1 MPLNNAQTQRHRAAA
16 ICRKDK
22 IPAATTARR
31 EVKGHLIARHERAG
45 MPPGAPS
52 TPAGRIAQP
61 GPAGTGTGTASAAGQ
76 TGRKWPLRAAVA
88 MRHHW
93 LVSVLLAAGLVLRV
107 LAVAAYHPALI
118 YVDTLK
124 YLYGASPGSEP
135 LGYTV
140 LLRLTLLAG
149 DLGTVA
155 VIQHLLGLAMAVTLY
170 TVLLRRGAGR
180 WLAVAAVAPVL
191 LDAYQIQMEQTI
203 MPDVWFEAMIV
214 AALAVLLWRPTVGVP
229 FAAAAGL
236 ILGSS
241 AAIKQ
246 LGELLVLPA
255 VVYLLVAGGRRG
267 VRPAAAL
274 AVAFVLPVLCSC
286 GISYA
291 RTGHFWLAHRQ
302 PSIGRLAAAADC
314 ATLKLPAAARPLCP
328 RPAEQAL
335 GPDWLEHSGQSPL
348 YRAAVPPGT
357 RGRLIAALGSA
368 VRHQQP
374 VRVAA
379 AIARDSVRLFAP
391 ARAAIPGVTPLS
403 RWQFQAGYPT
413 YPPWTSICPAGQLSA
428 QECLAGQRSI
438 QQRVA
443 PVSDLLIRPGGT
455 IVVGV
460 QRQVFGPFRA
470 RALNPSYGG
479 QVQVNRPVAAFL
491 RAYQLGGGYTPGPLL
506 ALCALAGLAGS
517 LLALIGRAVP
527 GGYDRGRQ
535 LALACLLLT
544 GTAAVVLLA
553 PDVYEF
559 SWRYQLPAVIT
570 LAPAGA
576 AGIAALWQGRPGI
589 RQHLRGRPW
598 AGPHPGGD
606 ARQQ

>member
-1 MPLNNAQTQRHRAAA
+1 
-16 ICRKDK
+16 
-22 IPAATTARR
+22 
-31 EVKGHLIARHERAG
+31 LIARHEGAG
-45 MPPGAPS
+45 IPPGAPNA
-52 TPAGRIAQP
+52 PAGRPVQP
-61 GPAGTGTGTASAAGQ
+61 GTPQPGTPQPGSAGAAGR
-76 TGRKWPLRAAVA
+76 TGRPWLLRAAVA
-88 MRHHW
+88 VRRHW
-93 LVSVLLAAGLVLRV
+93 LVSALLAAGLVLRV
-107 LAVAAYHPALI
+107 LAIVAYHPALI

-140 LLRLTLLAG
+140 LLRLMLLAG

-170 TVLLRRGAGR
+170 AVLLRRGAAR
-180 WLAVAAVAPVL
+180 WPAALAAAPVL

-214 AALAVLLWRPTVGVP
+214 AALAVLLWRRAVSVP
-229 FAAAAGL
+229 FAVAAGL

-241 AAIKQ
+241 ATIKQ

-255 VVYLLVAGGRRG
+255 VVYLLAAGGRR
-267 VRPAAAL
+267 AITSSAAL
-274 AVAFVLPVLCSC
+274 VVAFVLPILCYSS
-286 GISYA
+286 ISYA

-328 RPAEQAL
+328 TPAEQAL

-348 YRAAVPPGT
+348 FRVAVPPGT
-357 RGRLIAALGSA
+357 RGRLIAALGAA

-374 VRVAA
+374 VRVVAS
-379 AIARDSVRLFAP
+379 IARDSLRLFALT
-391 ARAAIPGVTPLS
+391 RAPSPGVTPIS
-403 RWQFQAGYPT
+403 RWQFQTGYPA
-413 YPPWTSICPAGQLSA
+413 YPPWISICPAGRLSA
-428 QECLAGQRSI
+428 QDCLARQHTI

-460 QRQVFGPFRA
+460 QRQAFGPFHA
-470 RALNPSYGG
+470 RVLNPAYGG
-479 QVQVNRPVAAFL
+479 KAQVNRPVAAFL
-491 RAYQLGGGYTPGPLL
+491 HAYQLGGGYTPGPLL

-517 LLALIGRAVP
+517 LLALIRRVVG
-527 GGYDRGRQ
+527 DRSHQ

-570 LAPAGA
+570 LVPAGA
-576 AGIAALWQGRPGI
+576 AGIAALWYGRAGL
-589 RQHLRGRPW
+589 REHLFVWPRPR
-598 AGPHPGGD
+598 PRPGGD
-606 ARQQ
+606 APGK

>member
-1 MPLNNAQTQRHRAAA
+1 
-16 ICRKDK
+16 
-22 IPAATTARR
+22 
-31 EVKGHLIARHERAG
+31 
-45 MPPGAPS
+45 MPPGATQPGTS
-52 TPAGRIAQP
+52 EPGTTEPGTTGAADTTGAAGTADAAGR
-61 GPAGTGTGTASAAGQ
+61 
-76 TGRKWPLRAAVA
+76 TGRPWLRRVA
-88 MRHHW
+88 MAVRRHW
-93 LVSVLLAAGLVLRV
+93 LVAALLAAGLVLRV
-107 LAVAAYHPALI
+107 LALAAYHPALI

-140 LLRLTLLAG
+140 LLRLMLLPG

-155 VIQHLLGLAMAVTLY
+155 VVQHLLGPAMAVTLY
-170 TVLLRRGAGR
+170 AVLLRRGAGR
-180 WLAVAAVAPVL
+180 WLAALAVAPVL

-214 AALAVLLWRPTVGVP
+214 AALAVLLWRPAVSVP
-229 FAAAAGL
+229 FALAAGL
-236 ILGSS
+236 IIGSS
-241 AAIKQ
+241 ATIKQ
-246 LGELLVLPA
+246 LGEVLVLSA
-255 VVYLLVAGGRRG
+255 VVYLLVAGGRR
-267 VRPAAAL
+267 AITATAAL
-274 AVAFVLPVLCSC
+274 VVAFVLPILAYCS
-286 GISYA
+286 ISYA

-328 RPAEQAL
+328 TPAEQAL

-374 VRVAA
+374 ERVAA
-379 AIARDSVRLFAP
+379 AIARDSLRLFAP
-391 ARAAIPGVTPLS
+391 TRAPTPGVTPLS
-403 RWQFQAGYPT
+403 RWQFQTGYPT
-413 YPPWTSICPAGQLSA
+413 YPPWINICPAGRLSA
-428 QECLAGQRSI
+428 QDCLAEQHAIQR
-438 QQRVA
+438 RVA
-443 PVSDLLIRPGGT
+443 PVSGVLIRPGGT

-460 QRQVFGPFRA
+460 QRQVFAAFHA
-470 RALNPSYGG
+470 RVLNPSYGG
-479 QVQVNRPVAAFL
+479 PAQVSRPVAAFL
-491 RAYQLGGGYTPGPLL
+491 RAYQLDGGYTPGPLL

-517 LLALIGRAVP
+517 LLALIRRPGPGRD
-527 GGYDRGRQ
+527 DRGRQ

-570 LAPAGA
+570 LVPAGA
-576 AGIAALWQGRPGI
+576 AGIAALWQGRAGI
-589 RQHLRGRPW
+589 RQHLLVRPG
-598 AGPHPGGD
+598 ARPRPGGD
-606 ARQQ
+606 APEK

>member
-1 MPLNNAQTQRHRAAA
+1 MP
-16 ICRKDK
+16 
-22 IPAATTARR
+22 
-31 EVKGHLIARHERAG
+31 
-45 MPPGAPS
+45 
-52 TPAGRIAQP
+52 QP
-61 GPAGTGTGTASAAGQ
+61 GTAEPGTTGAADTTGATGTADAAGR
-76 TGRKWPLRAAVA
+76 TGGPWLRRAAVA
-88 MRHHW
+88 VRRHW
-93 LVSVLLAAGLVLRV
+93 LVAALLAAGLVLRV
-107 LAVAAYHPALI
+107 LALAAYHPALI

-140 LLRLTLLAG
+140 LLRLMLLPG

-155 VIQHLLGLAMAVTLY
+155 AIQHLLGLAMAVTLY
-170 TVLLRRGAGR
+170 AVLLRRGAGR
-180 WLAVAAVAPVL
+180 WLAALAVAPVL

-214 AALAVLLWRPTVGVP
+214 AALAVLLWRPAVSVP
-229 FAAAAGL
+229 VAVAAGL

-241 AAIKQ
+241 ATIKQ
-246 LGELLVLPA
+246 LGEVLVLPA
-255 VVYLLVAGGRRG
+255 VVYLLVAGGRR
-267 VRPAAAL
+267 AITATAAL
-274 AVAFVLPVLCSC
+274 VAAFVLPILAYS

-291 RTGHFWLAHRQ
+291 RTGHFWLVHGQ

-328 RPAEQAL
+328 TPAEQAL

-368 VRHQQP
+368 VKHQQP

-379 AIARDSVRLFAP
+379 SIARDALRLFAP
-391 ARAAIPGVTPLS
+391 TRAPSPGVTPLS
-403 RWQFQAGYPT
+403 RWQFQTGYPT
-413 YPPWTSICPAGQLSA
+413 YPPWTSICPAGRLSA
-428 QECLAGQRSI
+428 QDCLTEQRTI
-438 QQRVA
+438 QRRIA
-443 PVSDLLIRPGGT
+443 PVTDLLIRPGGT

-460 QRQVFGPFRA
+460 QRRAFGPFHA
-470 RALNPSYGG
+470 RALNPAHGG
-479 QVQVNRPVAAFL
+479 QAQVNRPVAAFL

-517 LLALIGRAVP
+517 LLALARRVVS
-527 GGYDRGRQ
+527 DRSGQ

-570 LAPAGA
+570 LVPAGV
-576 AGIAALWQGRPGI
+576 AGVAALWHGRAGLREHLFGRP
-589 RQHLRGRPW
+589 RSR
-598 AGPHPGGD
+598 PHPGGD
-606 ARQQ
+606 APGK

>member
-1 MPLNNAQTQRHRAAA
+1 
-16 ICRKDK
+16 
-22 IPAATTARR
+22 
-31 EVKGHLIARHERAG
+31 
-45 MPPGAPS
+45 MPPGAPGA
-52 TPAGRIAQP
+52 PAGRIVQP
-61 GPAGTGTGTASAAGQ
+61 GTAGTGTAGTGAAGAAGRA
-76 TGRKWPLRAAVA
+76 GRKWPLRAAVA
-88 MRHHW
+88 VRRHW
-93 LVSVLLAAGLVLRV
+93 LVSALLAAGLVLRV

-140 LLRLTLLAG
+140 LLRLMLLAG
-149 DLGTVA
+149 DLGSVA
-155 VIQHLLGLAMAVTLY
+155 VVQHLLGLAMAVILY
-170 TVLLRRGAGR
+170 AVLLRRGAGR
-180 WLAVAAVAPVL
+180 WLAALAVAPVL

-214 AALAVLLWRPTVGVP
+214 AALAVLLWRPAVSVP
-229 FAAAAGL
+229 FAVAAGL
-236 ILGSS
+236 ISGSS
-241 AAIKQ
+241 ATVKQ

-255 VVYLLVAGGRRG
+255 VVYLLVAGGRRAI
-267 VRPAAAL
+267 RPTAAL
-274 AVAFVLPVLCSC
+274 VVAFVLPILCYC

-328 RPAEQAL
+328 APAEQAL

-348 YRAAVPPGT
+348 SRAAVPPGT

-379 AIARDSVRLFAP
+379 AIARDSLRLFAP
-391 ARAAIPGVTPLS
+391 ARAPIPGVTPLA
-403 RWQFQAGYPT
+403 RWQFQSGYPT
-413 YPPWTSICPAGQLSA
+413 YPPWISICPAGRLSA
-428 QECLAGQRSI
+428 QDCLAQQRAI
-438 QQRVA
+438 QRRVA
-443 PVSDLLIRPGGT
+443 PVTDLLIRPGGT
-455 IVVGV
+455 IVAGV

-479 QVQVNRPVAAFL
+479 QARVDRPVAAFL

-517 LLALIGRAVP
+517 LLALIRRAVP
-527 GGYDRGRQ
+527 GGDDRGRQ
-535 LALACLLLT
+535 PALACLLLT

-570 LAPAGA
+570 LVPAGA
-576 AGIAALWQGRPGI
+576 AGIAALWPGRAGI
-589 RQHLRGRPW
+589 REHLRGRPR
-598 AGPHPGGD
+598 AGPDPGGD
-606 ARQQ
+606 ARQE

>member
-1 MPLNNAQTQRHRAAA
+1 
-16 ICRKDK
+16 
-22 IPAATTARR
+22 
-31 EVKGHLIARHERAG
+31 LIARHEGAG
-45 MPPGAPS
+45 IPPGA
-52 TPAGRIAQP
+52 PAGRIAQP
-61 GPAGTGTGTASAAGQ
+61 GTAGTGPAGAGPAATAGRA
-76 TGRKWPLRAAVA
+76 GRKWPLRAAVA
-88 MRHHW
+88 VRRHW
-93 LVSVLLAAGLVLRV
+93 LVAALLAAGLVLRV

-140 LLRLTLLAG
+140 LLRLMLLAG

-170 TVLLRRGAGR
+170 AVLLRRGAGR
-180 WLAVAAVAPVL
+180 WLAAVAVAPVL

-214 AALAVLLWRPTVGVP
+214 AALAVLLWRPAVSVP
-229 FAAAAGL
+229 LAAAAGL

-241 AAIKQ
+241 ATIKQ

-255 VVYLLVAGGRRG
+255 VVYLLVADGRRAI
-267 VRPAAAL
+267 RPVAAL
-274 AVAFVLPVLCSC
+274 VVAFVLPILCYSS
-286 GISYA
+286 ISYA

-328 RPAEQAL
+328 TPAEQAL

-348 YRAAVPPGT
+348 YRAAVPPGM

-379 AIARDSVRLFAP
+379 AIARDSLRLFAP
-391 ARAAIPGVTPLS
+391 ARAPSPGVTPLA

-413 YPPWTSICPAGQLSA
+413 YPPWISVCPAGRLSA
-428 QECLAGQRSI
+428 QDCLAQQHAIQR
-438 QQRVA
+438 RVA
-443 PVSDLLIRPGGT
+443 PVSGLLIRPGGT
-455 IVVGV
+455 IVAGV
-460 QRQVFGPFRA
+460 QRQVFAPFRA
-470 RALNPSYGG
+470 RPLNPSYGG
-479 QVQVNRPVAAFL
+479 QARVDRPVAAFL

-517 LLALIGRAVP
+517 LLALVRRAGP
-527 GGYDRGRQ
+527 GGDDRGRQ
-535 LALACLLLT
+535 TALACLLLT

-570 LAPAGA
+570 LVPAGA
-576 AGIAALWQGRPGI
+576 AGIAALWQARAGLREHLPVRP
-589 RQHLRGRPW
+589 RSRPD
-598 AGPHPGGD
+598 PRGD
-606 ARQQ
+606 AAGQ

>member
-1 MPLNNAQTQRHRAAA
+1 
-16 ICRKDK
+16 
-22 IPAATTARR
+22 
-31 EVKGHLIARHERAG
+31 
-45 MPPGAPS
+45 MPPGPPTA
-52 TPAGRIAQP
+52 PAGRIAQP
-61 GPAGTGTGTASAAGQ
+61 GRAGAIGAAGAG
-76 TGRKWPLRAAVA
+76 GRAGRPWPLRAAVA
-88 MRHHW
+88 VRRHW
-93 LVSVLLAAGLVLRV
+93 PVSALLAAGLVLR
-107 LAVAAYHPALI
+107 LLTLAAYHPALI

-140 LLRLTLLAG
+140 LLRLMLLAG

-155 VIQHLLGLAMAVTLY
+155 AIQHLLGLAMAVTLY
-170 TVLLRRGAGR
+170 AVLLRRGAGR
-180 WLAVAAVAPVL
+180 WLAAAAVAPVL

-203 MPDVWFEAMIV
+203 MPDVWFEAAIV
-214 AALAVLLWRPTVGVP
+214 AALAVLLWRPAVSMT
-229 FAAAAGL
+229 FAVAAGL

-241 AAIKQ
+241 ATIKQ

-255 VVYLLVAGGRRG
+255 VVYLLVADGRRAIT
-267 VRPAAAL
+267 PAAAL
-274 AVAFVLPVLCSC
+274 VVAFVLPIACYCS
-286 GISYA
+286 ISYA
-291 RTGHFWLAHRQ
+291 RTGHFRLAHRQ

-328 RPAEQAL
+328 TSAEQAL

-348 YRAAVPPGT
+348 YRAAVPPAT

-379 AIARDSVRLFAP
+379 AIARDSLRLFALT
-391 ARAAIPGVTPLS
+391 RAPIPGVTPIA
-403 RWQFQAGYPT
+403 RWQFQAGYPA
-413 YPPWTSICPAGQLSA
+413 YPPWISVCPAGRLSA
-428 QECLAGQRSI
+428 QDCLARQRAI

-479 QVQVNRPVAAFL
+479 QAQVSRPVAAFL

-506 ALCALAGLAGS
+506 AVCALAGLAGS
-517 LLALIGRAVP
+517 LLALIRRPGP
-527 GGYDRGRQ
+527 GGDDRGRQ

-570 LAPAGA
+570 LVPAGA
-576 AGIAALWQGRPGI
+576 AGSAALWQGRAGI
-589 RQHLRGRPW
+589 REHLFGRPR
-598 AGPHPGGD
+598 ARPHPGGD
-606 ARQQ
+606 ARQE